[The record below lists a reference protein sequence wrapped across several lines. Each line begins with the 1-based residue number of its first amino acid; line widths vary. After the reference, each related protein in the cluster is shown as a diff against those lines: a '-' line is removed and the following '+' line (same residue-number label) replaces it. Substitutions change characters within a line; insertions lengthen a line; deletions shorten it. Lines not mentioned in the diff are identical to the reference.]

1 MKATIVS
8 IALAMSSVL
17 VMADS
22 ANENRIITANS
33 KGNGFASVGDTLHIP
48 SLSIPTVGNFEV
60 DLTVYSTANQFSSTW
75 QVVAANPTTLAP
87 SATYD
92 LTTQLVHVPVKATFQ
107 GLNGPSCVVYDV
119 YMGAYSGLWTIFK
132 MTLTGTC

>member
-1 MKATIVS
+1 MKAAVISV
-8 IALAMSSVL
+8 ALAIGSL
-17 VMADS
+17 FAMADGT
-22 ANENRIITANS
+22 NENRIISAS
-33 KGNGFASVGDTLHIP
+33 GNGFASVGDKLHIP
-48 SLSIPTVGNFEV
+48 SLAIPTVGNFEV

-75 QVVAANPTTLAP
+75 QVVAATQTNLAP

-92 LTTQLVHVPVKATFQ
+92 LSTQLVHVPVKATFQ

-132 MTLTGTC
+132 MSLVSTC